1 MTTLFIIFQIILV
14 IIITIAVLLQKSSS
28 IGLGAYSGSNES
40 LFGAKGPAGFLAK
53 FTFLLGV
60 LLIANTITLSYMYN
74 TAGKDSVAEK
84 IATPS
89 APTLDA
95 NATNSAVPNAP
106 QIPSAPNAVPSVPS
120 APQSV
125 PNAPQAPSTA
135 PNANSAENSAV
146 PSVNSANGT
155 QNLGANSAPQSAN
168 SAPSEQNS
176 TQK

>member
-1 MTTLFIIFQIILV
+1 MTTLFIIFQIMLV

-53 FTFLLGV
+53 FTFFLGV

-84 IATPS
+84 IAAPQAPS
-89 APTLDA
+89 TALDA
-95 NATNSAVPNAP
+95 NATNSVA
-106 QIPSAPNAVPSVPS
+106 PS
-120 APQSV
+120 APQNSAPSV
-125 PNAPQAPSTA
+125 PNAPSIAPSVPNAAPQAP
-135 PNANSAENSAV
+135 NSAENSV
-146 PSVNSANGT
+146 PKAPSLNSN
-155 QNLGANSAPQSAN
+155 ANSAPQSPN
-168 SAPSEQNS
+168 APQSEQNS